1 MVDHFRFLRLALHP
15 EKTKFILFSNS
26 PEARASSFNIVL
38 NFNNDNDVQN
48 ADLTSNLVRIT
59 VDSEVPAIKFLG
71 IYIDPSLNFKYHIDI
86 ITSKIS
92 KSLYFFRSAKNYLSQ
107 KALKS
112 IYFALIHSH
121 LVYGIQV
128 WSCSSQQNLNNAIF
142 LKPKKCHSYS
152 KFR

>member
-59 VDSEVPAIKFLG
+59 VDSEVPTIKFLG
-71 IYIDPSLNFKYHIDI
+71 IYIHPSLNFKYHIDN
-86 ITSKIS
+86 ITLKNFKIFV
-92 KSLYFFRSAKNYLSQ
+92 FFCSGKNYLFQ

-112 IYFALIHSH
+112 IYFAIIHSH

-128 WSCSSQQNLNNAIF
+128 WSYSSQQNLNAIF
-142 LKPKKCHSYS
+142 LKQRK
-152 KFR
+152 